1 VSTSRLVAVVLLLA
15 VLGVIMVASASL
27 PVAAVRYENPTY
39 LLWKHL
45 IALGMGLIVFV
56 IFWKLDYR
64 ALLRAD
70 HILLLAALGLTAL
83 TLVPGLSVRGSWL
96 RLPGPFQLQPTEFLK
111 FSLIVS
117 FAAFSIR
124 KGDRIRDFS
133 DGVLPVLIITAISAL
148 MALKQSDFAMASIF
162 WLIALYMLYVGGAR
176 LTHLFGVIGALVPVL
191 ALLLITAPYRFGR
204 LLAFLDPFQ
213 YSTTEGY
220 QLIQSLTA
228 IGSGGVFGRGLGAS
242 RAKLL
247 FLPEPYNDFIFA
259 IIGEELGLVGGL
271 CVIGLFVYLT
281 WAGYTIALRAPD
293 RFGML
298 LASGITF
305 TIASQA
311 AINIGVACGIL
322 PVTGLTLPFI
332 SYGGSSLIVSLA
344 MAGTLLNIAQRGSHE
359 DVSRLWG
366 RDGRPSLSRPRYA

>member
-1 VSTSRLVAVVLLLA
+1 VVLLLA

-176 LTHLFGVIGALVPVL
+176 LTHLFGVLGALVPVL